1 MSGYRYVVNDGD
13 TVYMAGQ
20 LVRNNT
26 GYTVDGAVFKA
37 HTVQV
42 FKNVQAS
49 LESVGINMRYVL
61 SMK

>member
-26 GYTVDGAVFKA
+26 GDPVGRAIFEA
-37 HTVQV
+37 HAVQV
-42 FKNVQAS
+42 FKNVQAT
-49 LESVGINMRYVL
+49 LESAGSNMRFIL

>member
-1 MSGYRYVVNDGD
+1 MVNDGD

-26 GYTVDGAVFKA
+26 GDTVGGSIFEAQA
-37 HTVQV
+37 VQV
-42 FKNVQAS
+42 FKNVQAA
-49 LESVGINMRYVL
+49 LESVGSNMRSIL

>member
-1 MSGYRYVVNDGD
+1 MVNDGD

-26 GYTVDGAVFKA
+26 GDTVGGAIFEGHTVRVFK
-37 HTVQV
+37 T
-42 FKNVQAS
+42 VQAS
-49 LESVGINMRYVL
+49 LESVGSNMRSIL

>member
-1 MSGYRYVVNDGD
+1 MVNDGD

-26 GYTVDGAVFKA
+26 GDTVSGAIFEG

-49 LESVGINMRYVL
+49 LESVGSNMRFIL

>member
-1 MSGYRYVVNDGD
+1 MVNDGD

-26 GYTVDGAVFKA
+26 GDPVGGAIFEA
-37 HTVQV
+37 HAMQV
-42 FKNVQAS
+42 FKNVQAT
-49 LESVGINMRYVL
+49 LESAGSNMRFIL

>member
-26 GYTVDGAVFKA
+26 GYTVGGAIFEA
-37 HTVQV
+37 QAVQV
-42 FKNVQAS
+42 FKNVQAA
-49 LESVGINMRYVL
+49 LESVGSNMRSIL